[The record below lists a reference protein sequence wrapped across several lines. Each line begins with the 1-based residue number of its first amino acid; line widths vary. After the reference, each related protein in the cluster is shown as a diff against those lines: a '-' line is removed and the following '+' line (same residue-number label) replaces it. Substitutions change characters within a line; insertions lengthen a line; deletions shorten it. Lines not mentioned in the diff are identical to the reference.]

1 MSEGMRSST
10 QSWAAEEFRHSK
22 IEDVRWRKRLV
33 QMGAQAARRP
43 AGRVTETFGDDAGRQ
58 GAYGLLESEVV
69 APEQVAS
76 AIFAASA
83 QRSAAHEF
91 VFCPVDGTSLKLVDH
106 EHRKDF
112 GSIGTH
118 ASGARGLK
126 VMNAM
131 LLSPLGIPVG
141 LSAQKWWTRPHR
153 RRRKHRDSLP
163 PERKETGH
171 WLEVIRQTPAG
182 DVATR
187 SPNAMLVS
195 AG

>member
-1 MSEGMRSST
+1 MDCWNRKPSH
-10 QSWAAEEFRHSK
+10 QS
-22 IEDVRWRKRLV
+22 RWLS
-33 QMGAQAARRP
+33 
-43 AGRVTETFGDDAGRQ
+43 D
-58 GAYGLLESEVV
+58 
-69 APEQVAS
+69 
-76 AIFAASA
+76 FAASA
-83 QRSAAHEF
+83 VRSAAHEF
-91 VFCPVDGTSLKLVDH
+91 VFCPVDGTSLKVVDH

-118 ASGARGLK
+118 ANGARGLK

-163 PERKETGH
+163 PARGDRP
-171 WLEVIRQTPAG
+171 LARGDPADPAG

-195 AG
+195 TG